1 MNMSGS
7 EVDGRGQQAK
17 PEDEQAFLFLSQELS
32 RFNRRHHPQTD
43 SFDAVLRAR
52 VDRARWLF
60 RSSDPHQLIL
70 MAKADGKNVGY
81 ALAVVDHPDPSND
94 NGTELCGL
102 LY

>member
-1 MNMSGS
+1 MD
-7 EVDGRGQQAK
+7 VVIQQAK

-70 MAKADGKNVGY
+70 MAKAD
-81 ALAVVDHPDPSND
+81 VVFLLSRFLDHT
-94 NGTELCGL
+94 GML
-102 LY
+102 LIFKRILT